1 MATSSVHV
9 PPALRPVI
17 ELDTHVPGVALRCS
31 FDQRGMLYLAL
42 VHLASDAALTVSAH
56 TTSSIRAAATH
67 SLQCGSMVYL
77 LAAGEAERFLTWLRN
92 GGSTPTG
99 VN

>member
-1 MATSSVHV
+1 MAAV

-17 ELDTHVPGVALRCS
+17 ELETAVPGVVLRCS
-31 FDQRGMLYLAL
+31 FDQKDMLYIAL
-42 VHLASDAALTVSAH
+42 VHIASGAPLAVSAQ
-56 TTSSIRAAATH
+56 TSDTIRSAATY

-92 GGSTPTG
+92 GGSTPNG

>member
-1 MATSSVHV
+1 MATPSVHV
-9 PPALRPVI
+9 APALRPVI
-17 ELDTHVPGVALRCS
+17 ELDTPVPGVALRCS

>member
-1 MATSSVHV
+1 MATT
-9 PPALRPVI
+9 PPPLPVALRPVI
-17 ELDTHVPGVALRCS
+17 ELETPVPGIALRCS
-31 FDQRGMLYLAL
+31 FDQKHMLYIAL

-56 TTSSIRAAATH
+56 TSSTIRVAVTH

-92 GGSTPTG
+92 GGSTPNG

>member
-1 MATSSVHV
+1 MATTL
-9 PPALRPVI
+9 PPPPVSLRPVI
-17 ELDTHVPGVALRCS
+17 ELDTPVPGIALRCS
-31 FDQRGMLYLAL
+31 FDQKHMLYVAL
-42 VHLASDAALTVSAH
+42 VHLASNAALTVSAH
-56 TTSSIRAAATH
+56 TCNTTRVAATH

-77 LAAGEAERFLTWLRN
+77 LAAGDAERFLIWLRN

>member
-1 MATSSVHV
+1 MATPSVQV

-17 ELDTHVPGVALRCS
+17 ELGTPVPGVALRCS

-92 GGSTPTG
+92 GGSTRTG

>member
-1 MATSSVHV
+1 MAAT

-17 ELDTHVPGVALRCS
+17 ELDTSVPGTVLRCS
-31 FDQRGMLYLAL
+31 FDQRNMLYIAL
-42 VHLASDAALTVSAH
+42 VHLASGAPLTVSAQ
-56 TTSSIRAAATH
+56 TSDTIRSAATH

-92 GGSTPTG
+92 GGSTPNG